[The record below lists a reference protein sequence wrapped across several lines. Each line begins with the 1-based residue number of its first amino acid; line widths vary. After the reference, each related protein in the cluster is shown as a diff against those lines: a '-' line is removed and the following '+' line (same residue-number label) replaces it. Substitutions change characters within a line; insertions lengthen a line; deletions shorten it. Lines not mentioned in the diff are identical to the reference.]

1 MSVWQKRTKT
11 RRNNAE
17 SMKKLK
23 AKLMELQKK
32 GFETITI
39 AQVLI
44 FIRLFSKM
52 SDKDVDYASK
62 QFNKKK

>member
-1 MSVWQKRTKT
+1 MLLNNST

-23 AKLMELQKK
+23 AKLMELQKQ

-52 SDKDVDYASK
+52 GSDKEVDYASK